1 VLFKYL
7 NINQTGRLMTTGTSL
22 LIIVLGTL
30 FTKTGFADT
39 NYESFREWCENKS
52 RISTEAKHTVD
63 MLMQQAKTNDCQQ
76 AEQYL
81 LEQTN
86 LDLMMLQLQDLSPLS
101 SLTHL
106 TALNLAG
113 NQITDL
119 QPLTKLTQLSFLLL
133 TDNQIS
139 DITPLSQLTNLS
151 YVMIDKNQIQTLPPM
166 PNLKQMTALGL
177 MENPIAQK
185 ICPVEPATV
194 CLFSNDGQDQFAIA
208 EEQYQT
214 GDFKTAL
221 ASFEE
226 VLKVYQE
233 SGDRLKQ
240 ADTLNRIGDIYTIL
254 GQYARAIQVYQDI
267 LQIRQELGDL
277 PGVGI
282 SLTSQA
288 NIYQQLGQYQEASQF
303 LEQALENIK
312 QQEQGGI
319 PLEGGVWELPKDEG
333 MLRSRLAQL
342 QNQLGEHEAALLSAQ
357 QALERFKLLPEGYN
371 GKLQGQRIA
380 LEMIGMTHNQMG
392 NQGLALQSLN
402 EALTLAQTINDQAG
416 MGSSLKAMGDVY
428 RHLEETEKAIAAYQK
443 ALDVRRQIGDKV
455 GEGMTLNNMGYTQLK
470 TGQVQAATTSFLAAI
485 EIWESLRPGLT
496 DENKVS
502 LFETQAATY
511 SYLQQALIAQQQ
523 EEEALSI
530 AERGR
535 ARAFVE
541 LLASRLGG
549 NQSEEFQSPQPPTV
563 DEIRRI
569 AQQQNATLVEY
580 SIVEDQLYI
589 WVIQPDGTIN
599 LRTVNLDELDLSL
612 PDAAARSLAAASQGD
627 TRGATQN
634 QGLNALVEGTRDEVE
649 NPQTTTEAE
658 EITPKRYR
666 NRRLWKTYQLLIE
679 PIEDLLPNNPTDRVV
694 IIPQG
699 SLFSVPFAALQ
710 DEEGNYLIEKHTIVK
725 APAIQVL
732 DLAHQQRQR
741 LTQQNQQTTLVV
753 GNPVMPSIPPKVDKP
768 AAQLDPLPGA
778 ETEAKA
784 ISQLLQ
790 TEPLVGSQAT
800 ETAVV
805 QQMKSAKIIHLA
817 THGLLQEL
825 KHLGLGV
832 PGAMALAPSAEDDG
846 LLTSEEILN
855 LNLNAELVVLSAC
868 KTGKGDITG
877 DGVVGLSRSFI
888 SAGTPSI
895 LASLWDV
902 NDHSTAMLMQEFY
915 RQLQQ
920 NPDKAAAL
928 RQAMLVTMEEYP
940 KPEFWAA
947 FMLIGE
953 AQ

>member
-1 VLFKYL
+1 
-7 NINQTGRLMTTGTSL
+7 
-22 LIIVLGTL
+22 
-30 FTKTGFADT
+30 
-39 NYESFREWCENKS
+39 
-52 RISTEAKHTVD
+52 
-63 MLMQQAKTNDCQQ
+63 
-76 AEQYL
+76 
-81 LEQTN
+81 
-86 LDLMMLQLQDLSPLS
+86 MMLQLQDLSPLS

-119 QPLTKLTQLSFLLL
+119 QPLTQLTQLSFLLL

-139 DITPLSQLTNLS
+139 DITPLSQLTNLN
-151 YVMIDKNQIQTLPPM
+151 YVMVDRNQIQTLPAL
-166 PNLKQMTALGL
+166 PNLKQLTALGL
-177 MENPIAQK
+177 MDNPITQK
-185 ICPVEPATV
+185 KCPVEPATV

-208 EEQYQT
+208 EEQYKT
-214 GDFKTAL
+214 GEFKTAL
-221 ASFEE
+221 ANFEA

-240 ADTLNRIGDIYTIL
+240 ADTLNRIGDIYTVL
-254 GQYARAIQVYQDI
+254 GQYAKALKVYQDI

-277 PGVGI
+277 PGVGV

-288 NIYQQLGQYQEASQF
+288 NIYQQLGQYQEASRF

-312 QQEQGGI
+312 QQEKGGI

-342 QNQLGEHEAALLSAQ
+342 QNQLGDHEAALLSAQ

-371 GKLQGQRIA
+371 GKLQGERMA
-380 LEMIGMTHNQMG
+380 LEMIGITHSKMG

-402 EALTLAQTINDQAG
+402 EALTLAQTVNDQAG
-416 MGSSLKAMGDVY
+416 IGSSLDAMGEVH
-428 RHLEETEKAIAAYQK
+428 RQLEQTEKAIAAYQK
-443 ALDVRRQIGDKV
+443 ALAVRRQIGDKV

-470 TGQVQAATTSFLAAI
+470 TGQVKAATASFLAAI

-511 SYLQQALIAQQQ
+511 GYLQQALIAQQQ
-523 EEEALSI
+523 EEAALSI

-599 LRTVNLDELDLSL
+599 LRSVNLDELDLSL
-612 PDAAARSLAAASQGD
+612 PDAAARSLAAASKGD

-649 NPQTTTEAE
+649 NSQSTTKETE
-658 EITPKRYR
+658 EITPQRYR
-666 NRRLWKTYQLLIE
+666 NRRLWKTYQLLIK

-710 DEEGNYLIEKHTIVK
+710 DEAGNYLIEKHTIVK

-753 GNPVMPSIPPKVDKP
+753 GNPVMPSIPPKVDQP
-768 AAQLDPLPGA
+768 ADPLKPLPGA
-778 ETEAKA
+778 ETEAQA
-784 ISQLLQ
+784 ISQLLK
-790 TEPLVGSQAT
+790 TEPLIGSQAT

-825 KHLGLGV
+825 KHLGLGI
-832 PGAMALAPSAEDDG
+832 PGAMALAPSIEDDG
-846 LLTSEEILN
+846 LLTSDEILD

-888 SAGTPSI
+888 LAGTPSI

-928 RQAMLVTMEEYP
+928 RQAMLATMKEYP
-940 KPEFWAA
+940 QPEFWAA